1 MSMDPSRANIVD
13 LLRYRQER
21 GQRRLDFTGDS
32 SSGPRPSLAVVSPF
46 RPLSAREVGH
56 RERMVKFMEGQRRSK
71 GPRVQGS

>member
-32 SSGPRPSLAVVSPF
+32 SGPRPVWAVVSPF

-56 RERMVKFMEGQRRSK
+56 RERMVKFLAGQRRS
-71 GPRVQGS
+71 